1 MGCLTYIE
9 QLVIQ
14 AYQLWL
20 CAEDVVA
27 LAEEIPVAR
36 RETMVEAIAHALIQ
50 YIAKNNLR
58 AGDQLPSERNLVSMT
73 GASRLPLREA
83 LALMRGLGI
92 IESRQGKGAF
102 VKQLDLAS
110 LFGMLSPLLKTQS
123 DIDVRHLFEARLSL
137 ESSIAELA
145 AEHRSDEQLQT
156 LDRILAHMR
165 SSVKDRAAFMQHD
178 TEFHRELA
186 RAAANPVFVVFMAS
200 IMDLLAEMQTLY
212 RDRVA
217 FRNLAVREHE
227 TLLNAIREHDAA
239 GARQAVEKHLHN
251 AMERL

>member
-1 MGCLTYIE
+1 MTSV
-9 QLVIQ
+9 Q
-14 AYQLWL
+14 
-20 CAEDVVA
+20 
-27 LAEEIPVAR
+27 EITVAR

-50 YIAKNNLR
+50 YIAKNSLH
-58 AGDQLPSERNLVSMT
+58 AGDQLPSERKLVAMT

-83 LALMRGLGI
+83 LALLKGLGI

-123 DIDVRHLFEARLSL
+123 DIDVRHLFEARLCL
-137 ESSIAELA
+137 EASIAELA
-145 AEHRSDEQLQT
+145 AEHRTEEQLQV
-156 LDRILAHMR
+156 LDRTLADMR
-165 SSVKDRAAFMQHD
+165 ASVKDRATFMQHD
-178 TEFHRELA
+178 TDFHRELA

-200 IMDLLAEMQTLY
+200 IMDLLVEMQTLY

-227 TLLNAIREHDAA
+227 ALLNAIRSHDAA
-239 GARQAVEKHLHN
+239 GARKAVEKHLRN